1 MTTRLIGSVVAVC
14 GVIMMSMTTPIMVSN
29 FHSLYINSVV
39 GEPSSIKKIRRESG
53 PSPES
58 SVSAGSTS
66 FSAAQSYIAPW
77 KRQSFRISSADI
89 EGNCS
94 AQQVEPQKARVCRVP
109 ACCRLP
115 GKRRLACVH
124 PKKNSTSVSK
134 DSLTREF
141 RAKTTTTEHISPT
154 VVSNFLSSFPHPPS
168 LSLARSLSC
177 ASAEAKKEKGR
188 ISFVCF
194 VL

>member
-1 MTTRLIGSVVAVC
+1 
-14 GVIMMSMTTPIMVSN
+14 MMSVTTPIMVSN

-39 GEPSSIKKIRRESG
+39 GEPSSIKRMRKETG

-77 KRQSFRISSADI
+77 KRQSFRISLVDREENFSP
-89 EGNCS
+89 
-94 AQQVEPQKARVCRVP
+94 QQGEPQKARVCRVP
-109 ACCRLP
+109 ACCHLP

-141 RAKTTTTEHISPT
+141 RAKTTATVRNSRA
-154 VVSNFLSSFPHPPS
+154 VVSNFLSSFPHLSLS

-177 ASAEAKKEKGR
+177 AHVSRGKER
-188 ISFVCF
+188 ERVFIFLFFV
-194 VL
+194 

>member
-1 MTTRLIGSVVAVC
+1 
-14 GVIMMSMTTPIMVSN
+14 MVSN

-53 PSPES
+53 QSPES
-58 SVSAGSTS
+58 SVSAGSTTN
-66 FSAAQSYIAPW
+66 SATQSYIAPW
-77 KRQSFRISSADI
+77 KRQSFRFSSGDVKENSI
-89 EGNCS
+89 P
-94 AQQVEPQKARVCRVP
+94 QQGEPQKARVCRVS

-124 PKKNSTSVSK
+124 PKKNATSVSK

-154 VVSNFLSSFPHPPS
+154 VVSNFLSSFPHPS
-168 LSLARSLSC
+168 LFLLLALFHSRL
-177 ASAEAKKEKGR
+177 SAEAKKEKGR
-188 ISFVCF
+188 ILYIYIFFFIDVIG
-194 VL
+194 